1 MVAWRPATLAADRW
15 ETDSARTLVLDVPG
29 WPGHRAGQHVDVRL
43 TAEDGYTAQRGY
55 SVASADEGERIELT
69 VQRVE
74 GGEVSSYLVDV
85 FAPGDAVEVR
95 GPLGGWFVW
104 DAASPDPVVL
114 VGGGSGVVPLMAMV
128 RERRRV
134 GSRALFR
141 VLYSVRMP
149 EDRYYR
155 GELGAHRP
163 GDGGVDLFV
172 AYTRR
177 APEAS
182 PRGPGRLG
190 AAELNTHGFPAEFA
204 PVCFVCGPTGFVET
218 ASDALVA
225 LGHDPRRVRT
235 ERFGSGGGA
244 R

>member
-1 MVAWRPATLAADRW
+1 MAAWRPATLADDRW

-55 SVASADEGERIELT
+55 SVASADDGGRIELT

-74 GGEVSSYLVDV
+74 GGEVSPYLVDV
-85 FAPGDAVEVR
+85 FARGDAVEVR

-104 DAASPDPVVL
+104 DSASPDPVVL
-114 VGGGSGVVPLMAMV
+114 VGGGSGVAPLMAMV

-141 VLYSVRMP
+141 LLYSVRAP
-149 EDRYYR
+149 EERYYR
-155 GELGAHRP
+155 GELGAPRP
-163 GDGGVDLFV
+163 GDGGVDVFV

-177 APEAS
+177 APRGS
-182 PRGPGRLG
+182 PRRAGRLG
-190 AAELNTHGFPAEFA
+190 AAELDSHGFPAA
-204 PVCFVCGPTGFVET
+204 WGPVCFVCGPTGFVE
-218 ASDALVA
+218 AAADALVA
-225 LGHDPRRVRT
+225 LGHDPGRVRT
-235 ERFGSGGGA
+235 ERFGSGGGG